1 MNVHVQVFVCMYI
14 FNLLVYVYSG
24 VEFIDHVVSTCLN
37 SEGLLRPFSKS
48 VASILCFIILYCTS
62 KCEDLRVLIS
72 SHFLPNP
79 DIFHHFYCGHFILWW
94 EQKHLLFTFM
104 SLFMWNWIIC
114 IAWYKY
120 DFFQYWDLIV
130 LVVQL
135 LSLIFKTPWT
145 AAWQASLSFTISQ
158 RLTKLMSIG
167 LVMPSKHLVLCH
179 PPFLL
184 PSIFPSI
191 RVFSNE
197 SALCIR

>member
-1 MNVHVQVFVCMYI
+1 MFHNTLLHQQVWGFEG
-14 FNLLVYVYSG
+14 FNFFTFFAKPWYFPS
-24 VEFIDHVVSTCLN
+24 
-37 SEGLLRPFSKS
+37 
-48 VASILCFIILYCTS
+48 
-62 KCEDLRVLIS
+62 
-72 SHFLPNP
+72 
-79 DIFHHFYCGHFILWW
+79 FYCGHFILWW

-135 LSLIFKTPWT
+135 LSLIFKIPWT